1 MALEIKLGQ
10 KLGQSLVM
18 TPQLQQAIK
27 LLQLG
32 RLEYL
37 EVLAQELEKNPVLED
52 ARNESS
58 ESISQESPQ
67 VTEAASELPSELN
80 QVAADKD
87 FSNDIPYEDLSHLYS
102 SHPGSGS
109 GSGDLPSLEATL
121 GEEIGLTEHLFWQ
134 LNTSELDQADREI
147 AGRII
152 GNLDGDGYLRVNWQ
166 ELVGFLGCAE
176 SQAEKVLSHLQTFE
190 PVGVF
195 ARSISE
201 CLLIQLEHRGQ
212 RQSLAAEIVSKHLSK
227 VENKQYQS
235 VAKAERVSIEE
246 VYDAIRSIRELE
258 PRPARDF
265 VDEQPIFITPD
276 VYVRL
281 VEGETVV
288 TLNENGLPKLR
299 LNKDYEGMLASMGS
313 KKGADASYLKENVKA
328 ASWLIKSIQQR
339 HQTIF
344 KVTESIF
351 TFQRD
356 FLDQGVS
363 ALKPLVLRE
372 IAEEVGMH
380 ESTISRV
387 TTNKYV
393 HTAQG
398 VFELKYFFS
407 SSLKGGEGEVS
418 SESVKNIIKNLVGT
432 ENPKKP
438 LSDQAIVN
446 LLKEEGVKVAR
457 RTVAKYRESLG
468 ILSSSKRK
476 KVF

>member
-52 ARNESS
+52 ASNESS
-58 ESISQESPQ
+58 ESISQEIHQ
-67 VTEAASELPSELN
+67 GADAPSELD

-87 FSNDIPYEDLSHLYS
+87 FSHDIPYEDLSHLYS
-102 SHPGSGS
+102 SHSGS

-134 LNTSELDQADREI
+134 LNTSEFDQADREI

-166 ELVGFLGCAE
+166 ELVGFLGCSE

-227 VENKQYQS
+227 VENKQYQA
-235 VAKAERVSIEE
+235 VAKAERVSVEE
-246 VYDAIRSIRELE
+246 VYDAIRSIRQLE

-265 VDEQPIFITPD
+265 VDEQPIFVTPD

-299 LNKDYEGMLASMGS
+299 LNKDYEGMLANMGS
-313 KKGADASYLKENVKA
+313 KKGAEASYLKENVKA

-344 KVTESIF
+344 KVTQSIF
-351 TFQRD
+351 KFQRD
-356 FLDQGVS
+356 FLDIGVS

-418 SESVKNIIKNLVGT
+418 SESVKDLIKNLVGT

-438 LSDQAIVN
+438 LSDQAIVD

-457 RTVAKYRESLG
+457 RTVAKYRESMG